1 MNDDIPGMMV
11 LIYLTK
17 QVGQAMRI
25 HQELYVPSASV
36 VASRILPCYNLVFMF
51 FDDEQWFGNAI

>member
-36 VASRILPCYNLVFMF
+36 VASRILPCYNLVFMI
-51 FDDEQWFGNAI
+51 FDDEQ